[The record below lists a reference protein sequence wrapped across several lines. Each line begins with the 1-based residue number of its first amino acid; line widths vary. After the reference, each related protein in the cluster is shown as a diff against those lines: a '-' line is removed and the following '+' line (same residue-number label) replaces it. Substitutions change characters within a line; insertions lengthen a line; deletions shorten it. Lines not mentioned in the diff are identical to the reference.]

1 MKKRFKYIFALLLF
15 LSFSSNVNASS
26 CSVSASSK
34 TVTVGKTVTI
44 YVKGTDLTANISSI
58 KGSNGEKFS
67 ISDTWI
73 ENSTITAKFTANKV
87 GKTTVSVNLGPGSSN
102 SNGAPVSTKCNSV
115 TITVKEKSTSTNTTT
130 TKKETKSSNNNLKRL
145 EVEGFNLNPSFSPNT
160 TEYTVNASH
169 DVTKIKI
176 HAWTEHEKGD
186 LSGDGE
192 KEVKEGNNTFEVSVK
207 AENGSK
213 KTYKINV
220 VVDSKPINVEIDGK
234 KYTMIKKSSDLPEI
248 SLEHEVIKLNIED
261 QEVEAYRIDSIS
273 YVLVG
278 LRDESG
284 NVNLY
289 KFDSFKDDTIP
300 FEYTLYQEFNSNTIT
315 IINIEPDENLIPKGY
330 KKEEIT
336 VNDKKI
342 IVYKNENQEYYL
354 VYGINTET
362 GKSNFYTFD
371 KEEETLKKYIEKEEE
386 ISNDVLKK
394 IFIVFSAIA
403 AILMAI
409 IIALL
414 NQLKKRNW
422 QYNFFFCMIMS
433 VKRGN

>member
-1 MKKRFKYIFALLLF
+1 MKRYFKCLVAILLF

-26 CSVSASSK
+26 CSVTASSK

-44 YVKGTDLTANISSI
+44 YVKGNDLTANIASI

-87 GKTTVSVNLGPGSSN
+87 GKTTVSVNLGPGASN
-102 SNGAPVSTKCNSV
+102 SSGNIVSTKCNSV
-115 TITVKEKSTSTNTTT
+115 TITVKEKTTNSNSTSNTTT

-145 EVEGFNLNPSFSPNT
+145 EVEGFDLNPSFSPNT

-192 KEVKEGNNTFEVSVK
+192 KVVIEGNNTFEVSVK

-213 KTYKINV
+213 KIYKINV
-220 VVDSKPINVEIDGK
+220 IVDSKPINVEIDGNN
-234 KYTMIKKSSDLPEI
+234 YTMIKKSSDLPEI

-261 QEVEAYRIDSIS
+261 QEVEAYRVDSIN

-278 LRDESG
+278 LRDAEG

-289 KFDSFKDDTIP
+289 KFDSFKDDNIP
-300 FEYTLYQEFNSNTIT
+300 YEYTLYQEINSNTV
-315 IINIEPDENLIPKGY
+315 NLIPTTPKETLIPTGY
-330 KKEEIT
+330 KKEEIEI
-336 VNDKKI
+336 NDKKI
-342 IVYKNENQEYYL
+342 TAYKSSNNKYYL
-354 VYGINTET
+354 VYGRNIET
-362 GKSNFYTFD
+362 GKESFYTYD
-371 KEEETLKKYIEKEEE
+371 KEEGTLQRYLETKEGLPLDTLK
-386 ISNDVLKK
+386 LM
-394 IFIVFSAIA
+394 FILSASVVS
-403 AILMAI
+403 ILIAI

-414 NQLKKRNW
+414 NKIRRQKQLIK
-422 QYNFFFCMIMS
+422 
-433 VKRGN
+433 

>member
-1 MKKRFKYIFALLLF
+1 MKRSLKYLFTLLLF
-15 LSFSSNVNASS
+15 MSFSNNVNAASS
-26 CSVSASSK
+26 CSVTASSK

-44 YVKGTDLTANISSI
+44 YVKGNNLTANIASI

-73 ENSTITAKFTANKV
+73 ENSKIEATFTANKV
-87 GKTTVSVNLGPGSSN
+87 GTTTVSVNLGPGASDSDGKKVN
-102 SNGAPVSTKCNSV
+102 VGCNSV
-115 TITVKEKSTSTNTTT
+115 KITVKEKSTNTTTNKNTTT

-145 EVEGFNLNPSFSPNT
+145 EVEGFDLNPSFSPNT

-169 DVTKIKI
+169 DVNKIKT

-220 VVDSKPINVEIDGK
+220 IVDSKPINVEIDGNN
-234 KYTMIKKSSDLPEI
+234 YTMIKKSSDLPEI

-261 QEVEAYRIDSIS
+261 QEVEAYRVDSIN

-278 LRDESG
+278 LRDNDG

-289 KFDSFKDDTIP
+289 KFDSFKDDNIP
-300 FEYTLYQEFNSNTIT
+300 YEYTLYQEINSNTI
-315 IINIEPDENLIPKGY
+315 NLIPTNPKESLIPAGY
-330 KKEEIT
+330 KKEEIEI
-336 VNDKKI
+336 NDKKI
-342 IVYKNENQEYYL
+342 TAYKSSNNKYYL
-354 VYGINTET
+354 VYGRNIET
-362 GKSNFYTFD
+362 GKESFYTYD
-371 KEEETLKKYIEKEEE
+371 KEEGTLQRYLETKEGLPLDTLK
-386 ISNDVLKK
+386 LM
-394 IFIVFSAIA
+394 FIVSASVVS
-403 AILMAI
+403 ILIAI

-414 NQLKKRNW
+414 NKIRRQKQLIK
-422 QYNFFFCMIMS
+422 
-433 VKRGN
+433 